1 MTAHRVLQDI
11 VLARTTGPV
20 DVTGASLTLTSLD
33 HAGRIITLSYTAAA
47 STVTLP
53 AATGSGAVYKFIV
66 AAVNTQGAGLSNP
79 GHRIQVAT
87 ATDVFEGM
95 IHTISTGDGRGESDA
110 WESGASDDTI
120 TLDSTTSGGAAIG
133 DSIEITDYA
142 SGKFAVLGFT
152 TTSGTEITPFHAN
165 VS

>member
-1 MTAHRVLQDI
+1 MTAHRVLQD
-11 VLARTTGPV
+11 VMLAKTTHPV
-20 DVTGASLTLTSLD
+20 DVNVTSFTLTALE
-33 HAGRIITLSYTAAA
+33 HAGRIVTLSHTAAA

-79 GHRIQVAT
+79 GHRIQVANS
-87 ATDVFEGM
+87 TDVFEGT
-95 IHTISTGDGRGESDA
+95 IHTISTTDGAGESDA
-110 WESGASDDTI
+110 WGSASTDDTI
-120 TLDSTTSGGAAIG
+120 TLDSTTSGGQAIG